1 VKVTVHAVGLNA
13 VPPEIPV
20 VPDLGEI
27 QNYLNSVF
35 SLQINAD
42 ISITPG
48 PNDVPLGWDMGEAS
62 TFELSGPGSAGL
74 HEGNGTFDFT
84 DSDALEQEDQY
95 INLTLHDENADIN
108 VYVLTRHLCGWVDLG
123 GVVTPFSG
131 AAGMTRRTPNVILI
145 DGKQNEIITTIAHE
159 IGHCMI
165 DYGHPDPS
173 TDPLTIALAK
183 LPGTKPPKRG
193 PAPHDGIGTAEWK
206 KRLMYSAT
214 LPVSGKTMMKS
225 EWDAAETW
233 LHKNVD

>member
-1 VKVTVHAVGLNA
+1 
-13 VPPEIPV
+13 
-20 VPDLGEI
+20 
-27 QNYLNSVF
+27 
-35 SLQINAD
+35 
-42 ISITPG
+42 
-48 PNDVPLGWDMGEAS
+48 
-62 TFELSGPGSAGL
+62 
-74 HEGNGTFDFT
+74 
-84 DSDALEQEDQY
+84 
-95 INLTLHDENADIN
+95 
-108 VYVLTRHLCGWVDLG
+108 
-123 GVVTPFSG
+123 VVTPFSG